1 MSTVRPMPSEIRFV
15 SEALQIRSV
24 EADKQYLDLVVANY
38 GEFRDVG
45 PFFERHMPTVFE
57 ESLSRHADSVKLVVG
72 HDDSV
77 PAVATP
83 VEWRQTPTELGV
95 TYRFGSHEEARK
107 AAQMADEGMFGGCS
121 VAFLPGKK
129 PGDSV
134 WEKRSNGA
142 YVTRHRARLLHVGLV
157 VTPAD
162 ADAAVLALRSLGVP
176 DEMDTPRLNT
186 ARDILARMQASRILV
201 P

>member
-1 MSTVRPMPSEIRFV
+1 MTAVVRPMPSEVRYV
-15 SEALQIRSV
+15 AGVELRSV
-24 EADKQYLDLVVANY
+24 ETEGNLLDLVVANY
-38 GEFRDVG
+38 GVWNDVG
-45 PFFERHMPTVFE
+45 PFHERHMPTVFE
-57 ESLSRHADSVKLVVG
+57 ETLSRHADTVKLVVG

-83 VEWRQTPTELGV
+83 VEWRQLPESLGV
-95 TYRFGSHEEARK
+95 TYRFGSHEQAR
-107 AAQMADEGMFGGCS
+107 AAATMAAEGMFGGCS
-121 VAFLPGKK
+121 VSFLPGKK

-134 WEKRSNGA
+134 WEKRGADA

-162 ADAAVLALRSLGVP
+162 ADAAVLALRSMGIP
-176 DEMDTPRLNT
+176 DDIGTPRLDEVRRRLE
-186 ARDILARMQASRILV
+186 ALRASRVQL

>member
-1 MSTVRPMPSEIRFV
+1 MPSEVRYV
-15 SEALQIRSV
+15 AGLQIRSI
-24 EADKQYLDLVVANY
+24 EAQGRELDLVVANY

-45 PFFERHMPTVFE
+45 PFFEQHMPTVFE
-57 ESLSRHADSVKLVVG
+57 ETLSRHADTVKLLVG

-83 VEWRQTPTELGV
+83 VEWRQMPDHLGV

-121 VAFLPGKK
+121 VSFLPGKK

-134 WEKRSNGA
+134 WEKRNGAA

-162 ADAAVLALRSLGVP
+162 ADASILAVRSMGVP
-176 DEMDTPRLNT
+176 DELTTPRRDDV
-186 ARDILARMQASRILV
+186 ARRLEQLRASRIQL

>member
-1 MSTVRPMPSEIRFV
+1 MATVRPMPSEVRYV
-15 SEALQIRSV
+15 EGLQLRAA
-24 EADKQYLDLVVANY
+24 ETDGRYLDLVVANY

-45 PFFERHMPTVFE
+45 PFHEKHMPSVFAE
-57 ESLSRHADSVKLVVG
+57 TLSRHAESVKLVVG

-83 VEWRQTPTELGV
+83 VEWRQTDTNLGV
-95 TYRFGSHEEARK
+95 TYRFGSHEQARA

-134 WEKRSNGA
+134 WEKRDAGA
-142 YVTRHRARLLHVGLV
+142 FVTRHRARLLHVGLV

-162 ADAAVLALRSLGVP
+162 ADAALLAVRSLGVP
-176 DEMDTPRLNT
+176 DEVLQATPRLDS
-186 ARDILARMQASRILV
+186 AREILARLQAGRISL
-201 P
+201 